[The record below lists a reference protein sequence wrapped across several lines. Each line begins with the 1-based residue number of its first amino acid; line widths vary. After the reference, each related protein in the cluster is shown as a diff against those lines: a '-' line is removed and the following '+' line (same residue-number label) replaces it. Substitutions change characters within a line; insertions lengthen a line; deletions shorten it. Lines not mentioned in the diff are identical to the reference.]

1 MASIRPTLHTGA
13 IAALEAAANRALSLD
28 PVGTQ
33 RLDELAGNVFRLK
46 CTSPELDIY
55 LLPGA
60 GKLKLMTYWD
70 GEVTTAIR
78 GSAADFADLAGS
90 DDPTTALIN
99 GALELEGDSAPLI
112 ELQQVLPSPG
122 PGQKSP
128 FVVLSRGRCHP
139 PVPARR

>member
-13 IAALEAAANRALSLD
+13 TAALEAAASRALSLD

-33 RLDELAGNVFRLK
+33 RLDELAGNVFRLQ

-55 LLPGA
+55 LLPEA

-78 GSAADFADLAGS
+78 GSAADFADLASAG
-90 DDPTTALIN
+90 DPTAALIN

-112 ELQQVLPSPG
+112 ELQQVISGLDLDWEA
-122 PGQKSP
+122 
-128 FVVLSRGRCHP
+128 VLEALNADAP
-139 PVPARR
+139 TPAPIQV